1 MITNFNNFVNES
13 LAAHFALQNTKFG
26 NQKVKVQKPARIPP
40 QTPPADGTEAEA
52 GQFHSP
58 RKIVYPAESALFR
71 FHSLGFSAKW
81 VLTFSNKHH
90 HSEFVKEVISGLRPS
105 ALVSAKKFQGVLN
118 SAKRIPAE
126 IRRFPNKVW
135 FVPKAQEPMN
145 RDLEIVGV
153 RQNLLSI

>member
-1 MITNFNNFVNES
+1 MITNFYKIVNES
-13 LAAHFALQNTKFG
+13 FSAAHFALQNTKFG
-26 NQKVKVQKPARIPP
+26 NKKGKVQKPARIPP
-40 QTPPADGTEAEA
+40 QTPPAGGTEAE
-52 GQFHSP
+52 
-58 RKIVYPAESALFR
+58 SALSL

-90 HSEFVKEVISGLRPS
+90 HSEFVKEVASGLRPS

-135 FVPKAQEPMN
+135 IVSKAQEPMN
-145 RDLEIVGV
+145 RDFKIVGV
-153 RQNLLSI
+153 MQNLLSI